1 MAQSVIMPKAG
12 MAMETGTVI
21 QWLKVEGDTVK
32 VGEPLLEIETD
43 KVSME
48 VEAEFAGVLLR
59 ILKGPGE
66 VVPVTETIGY
76 IGEPG
81 EQVPEESASAT
92 ESSDAPASS
101 GAAEG
106 SDAAETAGASGATQA
121 GQAQP
126 GALQRLESNN
136 GRVAATPAARRVAA
150 EHGLNLR
157 DARASGPAGEVREA
171 DVWSLLESS
180 DAGATAD
187 SIKASSLARRIARDQ
202 GVDLTSVTGS
212 GPHGRI
218 VKEDVL
224 AATTGQWPR
233 TGGPPASPAGTAEP
247 GYGVETG
254 AAASAAAAPAP
265 AAAAPVGAE
274 EERRPISGM
283 RKVIADTMLRSHQT
297 IPPVTLNA
305 VADVGRLLDLRV
317 ELNRGVDRRLEEKVS
332 VNDLVMKAV
341 ARALMHHRAL
351 NATVQGN
358 ELVLH
363 ADANIGMAVAL
374 PNGLIVPTLRR
385 VQDQTLGAVARQTK
399 ELASKARDG
408 KLKPA
413 DLEGATFTVSNLGMF
428 GIVSFNPIINPP
440 QVAILGVCAISD
452 TPSLDDGRLVN
463 RKQMGLSL
471 TIDHRVVDGA
481 QGAQFLQT
489 LVELIEHPAQIL
501 L

>member
-21 QWLKVEGDTVK
+21 QWLKNEGDTVK

-81 EQVPEESASAT
+81 EQVPEESASAAESSSAT
-92 ESSDAPASS
+92 VSSDAPASS
-101 GAAEG
+101 GVAEG

-126 GALQRLESNN
+126 GAVQRLESNN

-150 EHGLNLR
+150 EHGLDLS

-202 GVDLTSVTGS
+202 GVNLRSVTGS

-224 AATTGQWPR
+224 AAASGQEP
-233 TGGPPASPAGTAEP
+233 SAGTAEP

-283 RKVIADTMLRSHQT
+283 RKVIADNMLRSHQT